1 MLKYL
6 AFGVAA
12 IIGVPAMTGIS
23 IVMPKIKYLL
33 ISIMIFSTM
42 LGAKVSINFL
52 SMESYRGPARGF
64 EITITDLICAALI
77 FYLIIS
83 KPRDIKWFPRTVGTC
98 TFFFIAAVVN
108 VATSDNPIYG
118 YFFIWQLVRA
128 GALYWCMINLIYS
141 EDGSDE
147 IMKAI
152 WLGFILIGFTFLFVA
167 LKQKY
172 MDGYYRIHAYFDH
185 SNTIPSFLLMIV
197 CLMMVW
203 GMANKKFSFIQY
215 VLTMFA
221 ALGMVFAVFATG
233 SRTGYVVTAGSVVA
247 AVFIVNI
254 RKHKVSSDKFKILL
268 STFVIVFAGIIGGAM
283 VMDTVIDRFLNA
295 PEESEGAREEFNIA
309 AKMMAADH
317 TFGIGLNQYPHV
329 LTVEQKYRE
338 HIVIMKYEE
347 HAGVA
352 HHIYLLT
359 MAEMGYIGLGM
370 FIFLLMRIILPIIFT
385 GLRWKSL
392 NHLMM
397 LGLGVGL
404 MAFLMIGFL
413 EWVFRL
419 TPIIY
424 MFSISSGLG
433 TGLVALDRKKK
444 KGK

>member
-1 MLKYL
+1 M
-6 AFGVAA
+6 
-12 IIGVPAMTGIS
+12 IGIS

-52 SMESYRGPARGF
+52 SMEHYRGPARGF

-77 FYLIIS
+77 FTMIIS
-83 KPRDIKWFPRTVGTC
+83 SPQKIKWFPRTVGTC
-98 TFFFIAAVVN
+98 TIFFIAAVIN
-108 VATSDNPIYG
+108 VAGSDNPIYG
-118 YFFIWQLVRA
+118 YFFIWQLFRA
-128 GALYWCMINLIYS
+128 GALYWCMINLVYT
-141 EDGSDE
+141 EDGSEE

-152 WLGFILIGFTFLFVA
+152 WLGFIFVGFTFLLVA
-167 LKQKY
+167 FKQKY
-172 MDGYYRIHAYFDH
+172 LDGYYRIQAYFDH

-197 CLMMVW
+197 CLMLVW
-203 GMANKKFSFIQY
+203 GMANKKFSFVEY

-221 ALGMVFAVFATG
+221 ALGMIFAVFATG
-233 SRTGYVVTAGSVVA
+233 SRTGYVVSAGSVVA
-247 AVFIVNI
+247 AMVIVNF
-254 RKHKVSSDKFKILL
+254 RKRKVSSDKFKIWL
-268 STFVIVFAGIIGGAM
+268 STLVIVFAMFVGGAM

-317 TFGIGLNQYPHV
+317 VFGVGLNQYPHV
-329 LTVEQKYRE
+329 LTVEDKYRE

-370 FIFLLMRIILPIIFT
+370 FIFLLLRILLPILFT

-392 NHLMM
+392 NHLLM
-397 LGLGVGL
+397 LGLGVGVTS
-404 MAFLMIGFL
+404 FLMIGFL

-424 MFSISSGLG
+424 MFSISTGFG
-433 TGLVALDRKKK
+433 TGLVALDKRARKRK
-444 KGK
+444 